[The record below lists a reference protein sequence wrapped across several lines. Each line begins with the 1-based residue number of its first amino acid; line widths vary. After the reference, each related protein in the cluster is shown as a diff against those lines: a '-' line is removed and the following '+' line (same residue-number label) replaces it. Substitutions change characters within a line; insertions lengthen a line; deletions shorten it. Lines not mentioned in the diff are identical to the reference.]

1 MQTEEVFEL
10 ERLALLVEHVQQ
22 VGDQAE
28 HGPQLEMD
36 VVLALAIVHA
46 RRAGLLQ
53 LVPRV
58 AGLDPDASVVEIP
71 IDAPQEQ
78 AAEDDG
84 LRLGQVPALG
94 PGPCDLAGTGQ
105 ELPVQAQV
113 LHLAIIGREGRP
125 VHPEIGARRRGLGEE
140 PVGDVAVRGAV
151 GIAVVVVAVGTGQLR
166 LVEALLLQLGPPR
179 NVLGIVVHARHLVLV
194 DVRPVRRG
202 AADAGDGGDV
212 PPGQRNALALHLARS
227 LNFLLFLLC
236 AGVGITATSSSSSV
250 GSSGLC
256 RRWMSCAGIWARDG
270 GATAAARS
278 RLIIFLEDGPGQIF
292 VVARRRLQREL
303 ESLELGL
310 GADPEAFVRAEPV
323 AIGVPGLL
331 AALPYHLEDHPPLPE
346 LRRGLRLVLYLVVRG
361 EPFGPFGW
369 R

>member
-28 HGPQLEMD
+28 LGPQLEMD

-84 LRLGQVPALG
+84 LRLGRVPALG

-125 VHPEIGARRRGLGEE
+125 VHPETGARRRGLGEE

-194 DVRPVRRG
+194 DVRSVRRS

-212 PPGQRNALALHLARS
+212 PPGQRNALALRLARS
-227 LNFLLFLLC
+227 LDFLLLLLC
-236 AGVGITATSSSSSV
+236 AGVGITASSSSSA
-250 GSSGLC
+250 GSSGL
-256 RRWMSCAGIWARDG
+256 RRRRMSRAGIWARDG
-270 GATAAARS
+270 GATATARRS
-278 RLIIFLEDGPGQIF
+278 RLIIALEDGPGQIL

-310 GADPEAFVRAEPV
+310 GADPEALVRAEPV
-323 AIGVPGLL
+323 AIGVPDLL
-331 AALPYHLEDHPPLPE
+331 AALPHHLEDRPPLPE
-346 LRRGLRLVLYLVVRG
+346 LRRGLRLVLYFLVHG
-361 EPFGPFGW
+361 EPFGLFGW